1 MVKVN
6 LFQNT
11 SFLYFQGVLE
21 SEYFFGLNQFQAI
34 GDASQSNLTG
44 TQIDFLSEN
53 INLLVL
59 YAESLTNKSQ
69 ELFNRY
75 GFVINAKQLY
85 SLVFAVRQR
94 TVDNINHL
102 MIENSANQIRR
113 NLSKIYQKFSEE
125 LKSVFDK
132 EILKIRSAAKIDED
146 ALDCWDSYKIP
157 LFELGYDVVSAL
169 ELSALNEAE
178 NLMRKLDEARQNV
191 SSAINQIIT
200 DLSMTP
206 STAIFPARSRT
217 NTYVSSILIPIIY
230 RRQRSN
236 PFRSKTIRRRFSSRL
251 MFGSNK
257 LALRFD
263 KHQKT
268 FRDSYA
274 QNY

>member
-59 YAESLTNKSQ
+59 YAESLTKKSQ

-85 SLVFAVRQR
+85 LLVFAVRQR
-94 TVDNINHL
+94 TIDNINHL
-102 MIENSANQIRR
+102 MIEHSANQIRR

-217 NTYVSSILIPIIY
+217 NTYVSSILIPIIIDVKGATLSDS
-230 RRQRSN
+230 RQS
-236 PFRSKTIRRRFSSRL
+236 
-251 MFGSNK
+251 GE
-257 LALRFD
+257 
-263 KHQKT
+263 
-268 FRDSYA
+268 DSQA
-274 QNY
+274 D